1 MQTRDEAWE
10 ALDEVLFELVEFAR
24 VTSASKTSPKTIKS
38 MVCALMI
45 FEQLVKTAGSAATR
59 YAVESGHSS
68 KVR

>member
-1 MQTRDEAWE
+1 MRPREEAWE

-24 VTSASKTSPKTIKS
+24 VTSASKTSPKTIRS

-45 FEQLVKTAGSAATR
+45 FEQLVKTVGSAATR